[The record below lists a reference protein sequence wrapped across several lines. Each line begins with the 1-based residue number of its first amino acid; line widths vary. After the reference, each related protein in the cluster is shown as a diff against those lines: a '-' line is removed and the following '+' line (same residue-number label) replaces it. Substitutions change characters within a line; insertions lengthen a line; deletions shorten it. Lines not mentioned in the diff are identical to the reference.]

1 MFLVANLDKCGF
13 VKFHF
18 LSSSS
23 PESVFLEVARALP
36 AILNHVLSILWN
48 TDTNILRK
56 HLRTFFFQKCIFLFV
71 VQSWTPYIKWC
82 IRSYGE
88 YQQRTNPPLGGL
100 CHWKISIFLII
111 ISLIIFVIFNY
122 KFRNSEDGK

>member
-56 HLRTFFFQKCIFLFV
+56 YLRFSKLYIF
-71 VQSWTPYIKWC
+71 VQCVKSWSHYIKKR